1 MTCKNYFNLQRKQ
14 ALNIIILCSC
24 SEMGAH
30 VARAGRAVH
39 KFQTF
44 TGKPRQPGDWRRYQ
58 EDVKMYLK
66 QKEQECSMEPCQSGY
81 DSGGTVVSMAVSLQF
96 HLIQNISCA
105 VVIA

>member
-44 TGKPRQPGDWRRYQ
+44 TGKPRQPGDWRRY
-58 EDVKMYLK
+58 
-66 QKEQECSMEPCQSGY
+66 
-81 DSGGTVVSMAVSLQF
+81 
-96 HLIQNISCA
+96 
-105 VVIA
+105 